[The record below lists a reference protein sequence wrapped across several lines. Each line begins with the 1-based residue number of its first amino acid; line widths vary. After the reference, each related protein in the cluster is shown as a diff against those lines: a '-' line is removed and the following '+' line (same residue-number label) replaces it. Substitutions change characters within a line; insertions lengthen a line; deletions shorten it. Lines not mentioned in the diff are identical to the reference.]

1 MVKVDKPRARKKE
14 KSFAGGKGLKNT
26 IVVRRRD
33 GSIKTKTLTDKQ
45 FHALQVIIGQYSDA
59 KSKPKRL

>member
-1 MVKVDKPRARKKE
+1 MVNRNKLRATAKE
-14 KSFAGGKGLKNT
+14 RTSASSKELKNT
-26 IVVRRRD
+26 IVVHRRD

>member
-1 MVKVDKPRARKKE
+1 MVNRDKLRATAKE
-14 KSFAGGKGLKNT
+14 RTSASSKGLKNT
-26 IVVRRRD
+26 IVVHRRD

-45 FHALQVIIGQYSDA
+45 FDA